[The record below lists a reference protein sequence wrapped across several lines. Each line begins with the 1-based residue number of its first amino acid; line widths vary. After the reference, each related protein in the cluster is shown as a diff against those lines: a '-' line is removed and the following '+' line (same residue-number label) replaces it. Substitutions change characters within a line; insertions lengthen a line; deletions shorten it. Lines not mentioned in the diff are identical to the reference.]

1 MVACRSLITRPHS
14 FFPVH
19 NFLRGS
25 TFYFFLIIWDGC
37 LVSESTDIGWG
48 DTPFLQTQDP
58 VSQDEEALKNVFVV
72 KPSLIISNFL
82 KLRGSCVKDRQSRK
96 CDEIIIIKKNSSI
109 SISCCPQN
117 MSAEN
122 RKKKC
127 QDVNNKFV
135 TAGSLSKEHSQQ
147 MSAVVNYWFQDLTFR
162 HPKTSQL
169 PWAKV
174 CHNFYRTGNFS
185 ILNVRFSLVTGSCFN
200 FDNFQFS
207 IRTGSCLNPCNV

>member
-1 MVACRSLITRPHS
+1 MVACRSLITRPHI
-14 FFPVH
+14 FFSSSQ
-19 NFLRGS
+19 FLTRIHCL
-25 TFYFFLIIWDGC
+25 FFLIIWDGC
-37 LVSESTDIGWG
+37 LVSESTDIGWA
-48 DTPFLQTQDP
+48 DTPFLQTKDP
-58 VSQDEEALKNVFVV
+58 VSQDDEALKNVFVV

-147 MSAVVNYWFQDLTFR
+147 MSSAVNYWFQDLTFR
-162 HPKTSQL
+162 HPKTLTAPVSRSLSQFL
-169 PWAKV
+169 SHRQFFNPE
-174 CHNFYRTGNFS
+174 CQIFS
-185 ILNVRFSLVTGSCFN
+185 CDRQLF
-200 FDNFQFS
+200 
-207 IRTGSCLNPCNV
+207 